1 VGAKLEGS
9 VAVVSG
15 AGSIGAGFGIGKAIA
30 VLLARDGAKVVLVDI
45 SEERA
50 NDTLEVIE
58 REGGAGT
65 VVVADL
71 EETGAPG
78 RIVDAAVRAY
88 GGVDIVVNNAA
99 HTGGVGLLDTSD
111 ELLQRMFAINV
122 AAPFMLCKAAIP
134 SMIERGG
141 GSIVNITSIMAIRGQ
156 GGSAAAYA
164 TTKAALMG
172 LTVDLA
178 DAYGRDGIRV
188 NTVVP
193 GMVGTPLLAGL
204 IAEKGLDSKA
214 LDLADRTAL
223 GVMGEAW
230 DIARAVAFLAG
241 PDAKY
246 ITNVTLPVDG
256 GASMR
261 TR

>member
-1 VGAKLEGS
+1 MAAKLEGS

-15 AGSIGAGFGIGKAIA
+15 AGSVGAGFGIGKAVS
-30 VLLARDGAKVVLVDI
+30 VLLARDGARLVLVDI

-50 NDTLEVIE
+50 QDTLDVIE
-58 REGGAGT
+58 SEGGTGT

-71 EETGAPG
+71 AEIGSPK
-78 RIVDAAVRAY
+78 RIVERAIAAY
-88 GGVDIVVNNAA
+88 GGVDILVNNAA
-99 HTGGVGLLDTSD
+99 HTGGAGILETSD
-111 ELLQRMFAINV
+111 ELLQTMYAINI
-122 AAPFMLCKAAIP
+122 AAPFMLCKAVIP

-164 TTKAALMG
+164 TTKSALMG
-172 LTVDLA
+172 LAVDVA
-178 DAYGRDGIRV
+178 DAYGPDGIRV

-193 GMVGTPLLAGL
+193 GMVGTPLLSSL
-204 IAEKGLDSKA
+204 LAEKGIDEAA
-214 LDLADRTAL
+214 LNLAGKTAL
-223 GVMGEAW
+223 GVMGEGW
-230 DIARAVAFLAG
+230 DIARAVTFLAG

-246 ITNVTLPVDG
+246 VTSVVLPVDG

>member
-1 VGAKLEGS
+1 MGAGLEGS

-15 AGSIGAGFGIGKAIA
+15 AGSVGAGFGIGKAIS
-30 VLLARDGAKVVLVDI
+30 VLLAREGASVVLVDI

-50 NDTLEVIE
+50 RDTLDVIE
-58 REGGAGT
+58 GEGGEAT

-71 EETGAPG
+71 EEVGSPT
-78 RIVDAAVRAY
+78 RIVDAAIRAY
-88 GGVDIVVNNAA
+88 GGVDILVNNAA
-99 HTGGVGLLDTSD
+99 HTGGVGILDTSD
-111 ELLQRMFAINV
+111 ELLQRMCAINI

-164 TTKAALMG
+164 TTKSALIG

-193 GMVGTPLLAGL
+193 GMVGTPLLASL
-204 IAEKGLDSKA
+204 MESKGLDARA
-214 LDLADRTAL
+214 LDLANRTAL
-223 GVMGEAW
+223 GVTGDAW
-230 DIARAVAFLAG
+230 DIAHAVAFLAG

-246 ITNVTLPVDG
+246 VTNVLLPVDG

>member
-1 VGAKLEGS
+1 VGEKLEGS

-15 AGSIGAGFGIGKAIA
+15 AGSIGAGFGIGKAIS
-30 VLLARDGAKVVLVDI
+30 VLLAREGASVVLVDI

-50 NDTLEVIE
+50 RDTLAVIE
-58 REGGAGT
+58 SEGGKGA

-71 EETGAPG
+71 EQVGSPA
-78 RIVDAAVRAY
+78 RIVDEAIQAF
-88 GGVDIVVNNAA
+88 GGVDILVNNAA

-111 ELLQRMFAINV
+111 ELLQQMYAINI

-141 GSIVNITSIMAIRGQ
+141 GSIVNITSIMALRGQ
-156 GGSAAAYA
+156 GASAAAYA
-164 TTKAALMG
+164 MTKSALMG

-188 NTVVP
+188 NTLVP
-193 GMVGTPLLAGL
+193 GMIASPLLAGL
-204 IAEKGLDSKA
+204 LESKGLDPKT
-214 LDLADRTAL
+214 LDLANRTAL
-223 GVMGEAW
+223 GVMGEGW
-230 DIARAVAFLAG
+230 DIARAAVFLAG

-246 ITNVTLPVDG
+246 VTSVLLPVDG

-261 TR
+261 IR